1 MGPSREFPPRVRPSS
16 AKVRLAAAA
25 AVALAGLLPA
35 AATAADRTGAA
46 PELGAIV
53 PMERV
58 VESARARQPGQLLA
72 VELERE
78 PSEGHGD
85 WVYEVKI
92 LTAAGTVVKLVYD
105 AHTAELLA
113 EKAPTHAGENE
124 KED

>member
-1 MGPSREFPPRVRPSS
+1 MEPSRAFPSRSRVSS
-16 AKVRLAAAA
+16 VTARLAAAA
-25 AVALAGLLPA
+25 ALALAGLLPGA
-35 AATAADRTGAA
+35 AGAADRTGAA

-58 VESARARQPGQLLA
+58 VESARARQPGQILA

-78 PSEGHGD
+78 PEERQGN

-113 EKAPTHAGENE
+113 EKAPARAGENE